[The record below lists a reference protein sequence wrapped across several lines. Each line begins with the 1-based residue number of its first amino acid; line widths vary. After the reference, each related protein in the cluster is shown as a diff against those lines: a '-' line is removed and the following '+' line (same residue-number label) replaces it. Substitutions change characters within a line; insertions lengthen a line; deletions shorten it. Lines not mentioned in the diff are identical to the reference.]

1 MPVFMHATGN
11 WRPRWRGRI
20 HAIAVAVTIPA
31 GIILTPVYA
40 CRSTA
45 FGSRDLRAITFGFVF
60 HFSLVPHVHKV
71 YALAKNDAAN

>member
-31 GIILTPVYA
+31 GIILTLFTPAGVPRLAVGIYA
-40 CRSTA
+40 LS
-45 FGSRDLRAITFGFVF
+45 LVGFVF
-60 HFSLVPHVHKV
+60 HFSLVPPVHEV
-71 YALAKNDAAN
+71 DALAKDDAAN